1 MLSVQCPLDS
11 IKNLSKQ
18 QTPADRRRHPHRVV
32 KDERGAGQFA
42 DIDKLWQSCDDND
55 GYSIGDFTPPLWATV
70 RVTGNAFYLD
80 CDVWGTLWPVNT
92 DLGWYEP
99 VDGKRV
105 ITMFNPLSDGFDGYD
120 HAVKLL
126 SLQDV
131 LTKEV
136 ETLTPETEEE
146 FGNDP
151 VLIFKGDIGISG
163 GYMNIVFMQNLPSK
177 TKHRI
182 SLVRPQDDADLYGE
196 DGYIHLELRYNDYED
211 LTGLRDYGAV
221 SYNLN
226 SLDVTSETKG
236 IKLKLNSEVN
246 GEVELVFDI
255 VTADDNTKDIRNL
268 DLSKMRLK

>member
-1 MLSVQCPLDS
+1 MPGFCIFHTEINKKTL
-11 IKNLSKQ
+11 IM
-18 QTPADRRRHPHRVV
+18 R
-32 KDERGAGQFA
+32 
-42 DIDKLWQSCDDND
+42 KLHWLFMAVCLAVMPVLQSCDDND

-177 TKHRI
+177 TKYRI

>member
-1 MLSVQCPLDS
+1 MVVCLAVM
-11 IKNLSKQ
+11 
-18 QTPADRRRHPHRVV
+18 PA
-32 KDERGAGQFA
+32 
-42 DIDKLWQSCDDND
+42 LQSCDDND

-105 ITMFNPLSDGFDGYD
+105 ITIFNPLSDGFDGYD

-126 SLQDV
+126 RLYDV

-151 VLIFKGDIGISG
+151 VAIFKGDIGISG
-163 GYMNIVFMQNLPSK
+163 GYLNIVFQQNLPSEK
-177 TKHRI
+177 KHRI
-182 SLVRPQDDADLYGE
+182 SLVQRAEDAEVPLAEEGND
-196 DGYIHLELRYNDYED
+196 DGYIHLELRYNDYDD
-211 LTGLRDYGAV
+211 LSGVRAPGLV
-221 SYNLN
+221 SFNLKELN
-226 SLDVTSETKG
+226 ITSETKG

-246 GEVELVFDI
+246 DEVEITFEKQS
-255 VTADDNTKDIRNL
+255 DNSAKVSNL
-268 DLSKMRLK
+268 DFSKMQLK

>member
-1 MLSVQCPLDS
+1 MRKLHWLFMAVCLAVMSVL
-11 IKNLSKQ
+11 
-18 QTPADRRRHPHRVV
+18 
-32 KDERGAGQFA
+32 
-42 DIDKLWQSCDDND
+42 QSCDDND

-177 TKHRI
+177 TKYRI